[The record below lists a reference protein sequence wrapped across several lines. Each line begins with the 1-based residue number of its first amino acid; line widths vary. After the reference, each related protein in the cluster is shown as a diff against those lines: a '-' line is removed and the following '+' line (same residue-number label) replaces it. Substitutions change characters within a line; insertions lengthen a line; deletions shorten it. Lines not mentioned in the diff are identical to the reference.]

1 MKIIPVKNLNTFKYN
16 GVLHKTLPSKNLLI
30 MIICKTNALI
40 TYTIYIIR
48 NFTKVSFITI

>member
-30 MIICKTNALI
+30 MIIYKTNALV
-40 TYTIYIIR
+40 TYTILDI
-48 NFTKVSFITI
+48 